1 MRRTRKLTGAGL
13 VLGLVLG
20 APAAGWAAPPD
31 RPGSAVA
38 GAGAVPAGAGRG
50 PGVPATVTLLTG
62 DRVTLTAGGA
72 VSVRPGAGREHLRFL
87 VTRADGHVRVVPQDV
102 VALLRTGRVD
112 QRLFDVTELVESGY
126 DDARRDALPLLLTY
140 RPGADRRTA
149 TATAGIRIT
158 RDLPA
163 IGGVAATAAKDRAAT
178 VWAGLTTARSGA
190 RVDTA
195 GGVDRIWLDGRRRI
209 NLDHSVAQIGAPA
222 AHAAGL
228 TGRGV
233 TVAVLDTGVDT
244 AHPDLAGRVA
254 EARNFSE
261 APDEG
266 DTVGHGTHVA
276 STIVGTG
283 AASGGKYRGVA
294 PDATVVSGKV
304 CESFGCT
311 ESAILA
317 GMHWAAS
324 EKRAMVINL
333 SLGGRDTPETDP
345 LEEAVETLTAQTG
358 ALFVIAAGNDGS
370 DGSVGSPS
378 TADSALSVGAVD
390 RSDRLAE
397 FSSRGPRVGDDAI
410 KPDLT
415 APGVDIVAAR
425 GAGTELGDPVGEQY
439 VTLSGTS
446 MATPHVAGAAAL
458 LAQQHP
464 DWRAGQLKATL
475 MASAKPHP
483 GQTAYQ
489 QGAGRVD
496 VARAITQTVT
506 SEPTSVSFGR
516 ALWPHDD
523 DTPVT
528 RTVGYTNPGG
538 TAVTLD
544 LSLVAAGPGGAPA
557 PAGMFRLGAER
568 LTVPAG
574 GRAEVT
580 VTADTRVAAPDGHFT
595 GQLVARSG
603 TGLVTTP
610 LAVHRE
616 VESYTLTLDHR
627 DRSGRK
633 TTNYDTLLVGLDGFR
648 FDSVYDPDGVAE
660 LRVPKGRYGLTSYLW
675 TTDADG
681 NWTSFTMLA
690 QPELVVGGDL
700 RIAVDARRAK
710 PVKTTVPDRSATP
723 ALIDLTANFL
733 ADEGSY
739 SIGLWAD
746 SFSGLSSGQL
756 GRTVSGEQ
764 FVATVSSQWADLR
777 APSSPYLYAM
787 AEAFP
792 GRMPTGFLKHYRSRD
807 LATVTHR
814 FRGGDPELLTERI
827 VIPELVGHNTGASAI
842 ILPTAVPGQRTE
854 YYNVR
859 GTRWETE
866 LDFGI
871 RNEDGWLDVKSVL
884 VSPPTAYSGGR
895 RYAEVWNTAPY
906 GPVFPPVRW
915 GDEGITRRGDVIGV
929 LLPVHADSAGHLGGS
944 LNDSARTALY
954 RNGTLVGETTDAG
967 WGEFEVPAEAADY
980 RVETVARRSFTD
992 LATEVG
998 VSWTFRSQHANGDE
1012 PVSLPAMTVRFAP
1025 KLDVTNSAPAGKAF
1039 EIPVTVDRQAGAPA
1053 AGVRTLTVDVSYDG
1067 GRTWV
1072 AAGIRATAH
1081 GWVARVVHPAGTGHA
1096 SLRATATDTA
1106 GNTVSQHVIGAYRLT

>member
-13 VLGLVLG
+13 ALGLVLG
-20 APAAGWAAPPD
+20 VPAAGRAAPPD
-31 RPGSAVA
+31 RPDRPRSTVA
-38 GAGAVPAGAGRG
+38 GADRG
-50 PGVPATVTLLTG
+50 PAAPSTVTLLTG

-72 VSVRPGAGREHLRFL
+72 VSVRPGAGRAHLRFL
-87 VTRADGHVRVVPQDV
+87 VTRADGHVRVVPQDA

-126 DDARRDALPLLLTY
+126 DDARRDTLPLLLTY
-140 RPGADRRTA
+140 RPGADRRTVA
-149 TATAGIRIT
+149 ATAGTRIT

-163 IGGVAATAAKDRAAT
+163 IGGVAATASKDRAAT
-178 VWAGLTTARSGA
+178 VWAGLTTTRSGA

-233 TVAVLDTGVDT
+233 TVAVLDTGVDG
-244 AHPDLAGRVA
+244 AHPDLTGRIA
-254 EARNFSE
+254 DSRNFSDVPE
-261 APDEG
+261 EG

-276 STIVGTG
+276 STIVGSG

-294 PDATVVSGKV
+294 PDATLVSGKV
-304 CESFGCT
+304 CESFGCS

-317 GMHWAAS
+317 GMHWAATD
-324 EKRAMVINL
+324 KRATVVNL

-378 TADSALSVGAVD
+378 TADAALSVGAVD
-390 RSDRLAE
+390 RSDRLAD

-410 KPDLT
+410 KPDIT

-425 GAGTELGDPVGEQY
+425 GAGTQLGDPVGEQY

-464 DWRAGQLKATL
+464 DWRAGRLKATL

-496 VARAITQTVT
+496 VARAITQAVT

-516 ALWPHDD
+516 ARWPHDD
-523 DTPVT
+523 DTPVA

-544 LSLVAAGPGGAPA
+544 LSLAVTGPGGAPA
-557 PAGMFRLGAER
+557 PAGMFRLGATR

-580 VTADTRVAAPDGHFT
+580 VTADTRIAAPDGYFT

-603 TGLVTTP
+603 TGQVTTP

-627 DRSGRK
+627 DRSGRR

-675 TTDADG
+675 TVDADG
-681 NWTSFTMLA
+681 VWTTFTMLA
-690 QPELVVGGDL
+690 QPELVVDGDV
-700 RIAVDARRAK
+700 RVAVDARRAK
-710 PVKTTVPDRSATP
+710 PVKTTVPHKSATP

-733 ADEGSY
+733 TDEGSY

-777 APSSPYLYAM
+777 AASSPYLYAV
-787 AEAFP
+787 AEAVP
-792 GRMPTGFLKHYRSRD
+792 GRMPTGFYKHYRSGD
-807 LATVTHR
+807 LASVTHR
-814 FRGGDPELLTERI
+814 FRGGDPKLLTERI

-866 LDFGI
+866 LDFGV
-871 RNEDGWLDVKSVL
+871 RSEDGWLDVKSVL

-906 GPVFPPVRW
+906 GPLFPPLRW
-915 GDEGITRRGDVIGV
+915 GDEGITRSGDVIGV
-929 LLPVHADSAGHLGGS
+929 YLPVHADSAGHLGGS

-954 RNGTLVGETTDAG
+954 RNGELVGETTDPG
-967 WGEFEVPAEAADY
+967 WGSFEVPAEAADY
-980 RVETVARRSFTD
+980 RVETVARRAFTD

-998 VSWTFRSQHANGDE
+998 ASWTFRSRHAEGDG
-1012 PVSLPAMTVRFAP
+1012 PVPLPAMVVRFAP
-1025 KLDVTNSAPAGKAF
+1025 KLAVDNSAPAGKTF
-1039 EIPVTVDRQAGAPA
+1039 GIPVTVERQPGAPA
-1053 AGVRTLTVDVSYDG
+1053 ADVRTLTVDVSYDG
-1067 GRTWV
+1067 GRTWTPTAV
-1072 AAGIRATAH
+1072 RPGAH

-1096 SLRATATDTA
+1096 SLRATATDSA
-1106 GNTVSQHVIGAYRLT
+1106 GNTVGQYVIGAYRLK